1 MTYGVQGDGS
11 FWRKHV
17 DTIRDDMRA
26 HFRNELGGDVE
37 LRDGSPQQQLL
48 DAKAIELARLWQSL
62 ESVYYT
68 GFYEDAFGDALSKH
82 LALPGVDRLPLRPAT
97 GVVVF
102 SRDEPASDD
111 IDIPE
116 ETVVTTTRTETR
128 PRIPFETTEPALIGE
143 GELETD
149 RVAIEAL
156 KPWQSELDEEWL
168 GEATNV
174 DAGEITEATV
184 ARVDS
189 VSNPVATGD
198 TNEGFTRGRDRETDA
213 EFRLRYRNEFGADG
227 KATLPAIEATIFNVD
242 PGIEDVR
249 VDERHDDAA
258 DEYGVEP
265 VVLAPNVD
273 DAIVAEAILDS
284 RAGGLD
290 SYGPITTSIEY
301 AGETRSVGFA
311 RATKVDVHAD
321 ITVTVSDEY
330 PDDGATRIEDAL
342 IAYIGGVDSSDVRRT
357 GLVIGEDVVYDQ
369 TVKRV
374 LGVDGVVE
382 LDVTIGDDSSNL
394 GTSNIAIA
402 NDETARVENTNI
414 AITENQL

>member
-1 MTYGVQGDGS
+1 MYGVQNDGS
-11 FWRKHV
+11 FRRKHV
-17 DTIRDDMRA
+17 DTIRGDMRT
-26 HFRNELGGDVE
+26 HFRNEVGGDVE

-48 DAKAIELARLWQSL
+48 DAKAIELARLWQAL
-62 ESVYYT
+62 EATYYT
-68 GFYEDAFGDALSKH
+68 GFFEDSFGDALSKE
-82 LALPGVDRLPLRPAT
+82 LALPGFDRLPLRPAT

-102 SRDEPASDD
+102 SRDDPASDD
-111 IDIPE
+111 VDIAE
-116 ETVVTTTRTETR
+116 GTVVTTTRTETR
-128 PRIPFETTEPALIGE
+128 PRIPFETTEPARINE
-143 GELETD
+143 GETD
-149 RVAIEAL
+149 SGRVAIEAL

-174 DAGEITEATV
+174 DAGEITEATI

-227 KATLPAIEATIFNVD
+227 KATLRAIEASIFNAD

-249 VDERHDDAA
+249 VDERHDDTAN
-258 DEYGVEP
+258 EYGVEP
-265 VVLAPNVD
+265 IVLAPDVV
-273 DAIVAEAILDS
+273 DAIVAESILDT

-290 SYGPITTSIEY
+290 SYGPITTSVEY

-321 ITVTVSDEY
+321 ITVTVGDEY
-330 PDDGATRIEDAL
+330 PSDGATRIEDVV
-342 IAYIGGVDSSDVRRT
+342 IEYVGGVDSNDVRRT
-357 GLVIGEDVVYDQ
+357 GLVIGENVVFDQ
-369 TVKRV
+369 VLKRV
-374 LGVDGVVE
+374 LNIDGVVE
-382 LDVTIGDDSSNL
+382 LDVTIGDSS
-394 GTSNIAIA
+394 TSLSKDNIAIA
-402 NDETARVENTNI
+402 NDETARAENTNI